1 MSTKMEERS
10 FMIECINLYRDLP
23 ALWNVKSKDYS
34 NRNKKNDSYETL
46 VKKYKEKYPQATK
59 EDVKK
64 KMNALRTNW
73 RKEFKKV
80 STHNIYT

>member
-10 FMIECINLYRDLP
+10 FIIEFIHLYRDLP

-34 NRNKKNDSYETL
+34 NRNKKNDSYKTL
-46 VKKYKEKYPQATK
+46 VTKYKEKYPQASK

-64 KMNALRTNW
+64 QMNALRRNW